1 MHYVNSVAIIS
12 LCTQTQGA
20 TEIKVNN
27 SQNWNQRFTRRSS
40 LSDGTYVAMN
50 DRIPLKA
57 WLAVV
62 VILAI
67 NVIVMFVGYGAG
79 F

>member
-1 MHYVNSVAIIS
+1 MFIGSRNR
-12 LCTQTQGA
+12 
-20 TEIKVNN
+20 TETTTGDQVNN

-57 WLAVV
+57 WLAVA

-67 NVIVMFVGYGAG
+67 NVAVMFVGYGAG

>member
-1 MHYVNSVAIIS
+1 M
-12 LCTQTQGA
+12 
-20 TEIKVNN
+20 NN

-67 NVIVMFVGYGAG
+67 NVAVMFVGYGAG